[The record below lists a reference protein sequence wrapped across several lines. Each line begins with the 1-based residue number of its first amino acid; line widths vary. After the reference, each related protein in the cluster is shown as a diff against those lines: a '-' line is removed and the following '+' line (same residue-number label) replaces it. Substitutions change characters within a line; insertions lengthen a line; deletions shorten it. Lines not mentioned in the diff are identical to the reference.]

1 MMAKWIKVAED
12 VIDSKYREYSR
23 LNDIKDKPGELTYS
37 RAKDKIELEIAEESL
52 RKANSVLSGQKNI
65 NGMKVNFID
74 LPARLSSRRSL
85 SHSKIITNA
94 GRATVLADINGV
106 RIPFYISTGQ
116 AGKENVVTGKWYAF
130 FGEHEKGWMNK
141 GTQDQINNSYGS
153 EKLAAI
159 EDWLNTNLNFLKNR
173 FIGDTEF
180 LPILPVS
187 VMTKTKDH
195 LPLINRDL
203 KPASTSRHDYELDA
217 WEPTE
222 KKTEWHN
229 MTPQQQ
235 NEIIKKNN
243 DNFNENVRQTLEK
256 LDRSTESSYLSSS
269 SKIMNLVLSGKVDE
283 NEIQNWSM
291 GYCSIKNPPQEIRN
305 YLLKDLK
312 AKVYSDIYLF
322 KFPEAT
328 NFFRN
333 YIPYRTLSDLAFEY
347 ILDHNEEYLKLY
359 RDYGRPTQK
368 QNLEIMNILET
379 EGNVPGDLEESK
391 NPNLLASP
399 LQIRG
404 VAGTEKKNPNFFGDK
419 QGKSGPFGGSG
430 GKRR

>member
-1 MMAKWIKVAED
+1 MAKWIKVAED

-74 LPARLSSRRSL
+74 LPARLSSRRPL

-94 GRATVLADINGV
+94 GRTTVLADINGV

-159 EDWLNTNLNFLKNR
+159 ENWLNTNLIFLKNR

-180 LPILPVS
+180 SPILPVS

-195 LPLINRDL
+195 LPLVNRDL

-333 YIPYRTLSDLAFEY
+333 YIPNRTLSDLAFEY

-368 QNLEIMNILET
+368 QNIQIIRLLESEGFDSDHFEFLDKAEKDLGILKS
-379 EGNVPGDLEESK
+379 SK
-391 NPNLLASP
+391 S
-399 LQIRG
+399 IR
-404 VAGTEKKNPNFFGDK
+404 KIRF
-419 QGKSGPFGGSG
+419 
-430 GKRR
+430 